1 MFSQLIRKR
10 SSFGIFWHRLEKTN
24 VIPNIKCSVCSLS
37 TYVKQGGLE
46 AQAMTYSVAKQLQ
59 RKIQATGPI
68 SVAEYMREILTS
80 PSKVRVA
87 TSHAL
92 NI

>member
-1 MFSQLIRKR
+1 
-10 SSFGIFWHRLEKTN
+10 
-24 VIPNIKCSVCSLS
+24 
-37 TYVKQGGLE
+37 VKQGGLE